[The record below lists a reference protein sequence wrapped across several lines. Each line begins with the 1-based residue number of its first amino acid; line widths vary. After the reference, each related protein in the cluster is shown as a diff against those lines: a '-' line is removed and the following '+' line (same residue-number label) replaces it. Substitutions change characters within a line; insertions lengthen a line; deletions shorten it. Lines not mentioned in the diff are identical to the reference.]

1 MSSSEGSCRR
11 TDQGYEINEIF
22 RTVAELLQE
31 IRRPRCRKAQQG
43 IRCESGTIPVAV
55 CPFKGLC
62 QMPLLDAGRRTGGDE
77 SEDLPQPS
85 LHYVL
90 PRDYGIAFLIP
101 CITWCRRYHSV
112 LQNRGV
118 IRLSGKLSIAMTFS
132 STGPSFR
139 SSALQAVS
147 GLAARLLST
156 AFMAAAIM
164 AGLSGC
170 MEKPSAGGQTPGIVP
185 GQGHGLF
192 ILCEGTFQAGNSSLS
207 FYDTE
212 AGEVYNNIFTSAND
226 GAKLGDTGQ
235 SMTLHEGIL
244 WVVVNS
250 SHVIF
255 AVDPVTFKEKG
266 RITSSEMTSPRYMH
280 FVSDNKAYVSQLY
293 DNRIL
298 VVDPKTYSVTGTI
311 ETGME
316 EGSASVEQMVSCGD
330 YVIANCWSYQKDL
343 IRIDTRTDKVTDV
356 LEVGVQP
363 QSICLDSDGK
373 LWVLTDGGGWAE
385 NPAGYEAPR
394 LVKVDPDK
402 FVIEKTFSFTLGDYP
417 SELQTDV
424 SGENLYFLSG
434 GKVWKMSKDASSLPS
449 EPYIDFAGS
458 APYALT
464 VCPWN
469 SDIYVADAVD
479 YSQNGAVVRYSSEG
493 TVLDEFRTGICP
505 GSFCWY

>member
-1 MSSSEGSCRR
+1 MSVSKACAICHCSMREGAQERTSQKTCR
-11 TDQGYEINEIF
+11 
-22 RTVAELLQE
+22 
-31 IRRPRCRKAQQG
+31 
-43 IRCESGTIPVAV
+43 
-55 CPFKGLC
+55 
-62 QMPLLDAGRRTGGDE
+62 
-77 SEDLPQPS
+77 
-85 LHYVL
+85 
-90 PRDYGIAFLIP
+90 
-101 CITWCRRYHSV
+101 CRRYIMFY
-112 LQNRGV
+112 RGTTVVHFFIPAVPGAFGAGLYCGIWNV
-118 IRLSGKLSIAMTFS
+118 IRLSGKLPIAMTFS
-132 STGPSFR
+132 SKGPSFR
-139 SSALQAVS
+139 LPALRVVSRLSAK
-147 GLAARLLST
+147 LLST

-170 MEKPSAGGQTPGIVP
+170 MEKPSSVNPSPDIVP
-185 GQGHGLF
+185 EQGHGLF
-192 ILCEGTFQAGNSSLS
+192 ILCEGTFPAGNSSLS

-212 AGEVYNNIFTSAND
+212 AGEVYNNVFSSAND

-235 SMTLHEGIL
+235 SMTLHEGTL

-255 AVDPVTFKEKG
+255 AVDPATFKEKG
-266 RITSSEMTSPRYMH
+266 RITSPEMTSPRYMH
-280 FVSDNKAYVSQLY
+280 FVSDGKAYVSQLY

-316 EGSASVEQMVSCGD
+316 AGSASVEQMVSCGD

-385 NPAGYEAPR
+385 NPTGYEAPR
-394 LVKVDPDK
+394 LVKVDPVK
-402 FVIEKTFSFTLGDYP
+402 FEIEETFRLALGDSP
-417 SELQTDV
+417 SELQTDA
-424 SGENLYFLSG
+424 SGDNLYFLNV

-479 YSQNGAVVRYSSEG
+479 YAQKGAVVRYSSDG